1 MSLQIQQPTLMALS
15 NFDRVGRSLD
25 TLRQGLWPF
34 VNQEFTAAWGESWP
48 QTLLQK
54 MPPDVAQRAVR
65 NNNFDIAQMLNSLF
79 IHWNEVFGKTLGQ
92 SERSL
97 VAELRDV
104 RNKWAHQTPFSGDD
118 TYRALDSI
126 ERLLRAVAAPEASVV
141 EGEKQTLLRQKF
153 EEQARSQARKVAAN
167 PVEGAPSAG
176 LSPWREVITPH
187 PDVASGRFQQAEFA
201 ADLNSVHRGRALPEY
216 GDPHAFWTRTYL
228 TEGLAALLVGA
239 VRRLTNTGGDPV
251 VQLRTNFGGGKT
263 HSMLALYH
271 LVSGTPAHEMP
282 GVEAVLQGASI
293 ERLPSVNRAVL
304 VGTALAPA
312 QTRLKDDGTLVHTI
326 WGEIAHQLL
335 GPRGYEL
342 LAASDK
348 AGVSPGKELI
358 EEVLRAASP
367 CLILIDEWV
376 AVLRQLK
383 GKTDLPA
390 GSFEAN
396 ISFAQSLTEAAKAV
410 PGALVVVSLPES
422 DIELGGENGRE
433 ALAQLSNVAERVTS
447 GWKTATTEEGFE
459 IVRRRL
465 FEPMS
470 ADKYPLRDAV
480 IKKYVEMYAGQ
491 SAEFPAECKEANYER
506 RMRAAYPF
514 HPELFDRLYGDWCSL
529 EKFQRTRGVLRL
541 MAAAIYA
548 LWRDGDKGLLLMPG
562 HMPLGEGQITAE
574 LTRYL
579 DDPWLPV
586 IEKDVDGEA
595 ALSRALDGANPNL
608 GRYSACRRVARTLFM
623 GSAPT
628 LHAANKGLNDRQ
640 VRLGCVQPGEIVATF
655 SDALRRLT
663 DNATHLY
670 VDGQRAWFST
680 QPSVNRLAQDRAAQG
695 KSDEVHAEM
704 VAWLRRETSS
714 RGLFAGVHVAPSSS
728 AEVPDE
734 RDVRLVILGPSAPH
748 SMRGDKTPARETSA
762 AILEKRGLAARRFRN
777 ALAFLAPDTARL
789 AELEAAVRSF
799 LAWQSI
805 ERESGKEGL
814 NLDDFGKNQAA
825 TKKKAAEDAIR
836 ARIPETW
843 VWLLAPQQNDP
854 QGGSALE
861 WSEFRLGGNEALAVR
876 AAKKLQS
883 EGALT
888 DKLAGTIL
896 RRELDRIPLWRE
908 GFDGEKDCVSL
919 RQLADDFAIYLYL
932 PRLSASSVLLNAARD
947 GASSLTWE
955 TEGFA
960 YADGVDTD
968 AKRFRGL
975 QSGALVSPSLDG
987 VLVKPDAA
995 RRQLEAEAAL
1005 QREAQEKEAREK
1017 GLEPAI
1023 GTSTNTGRELPPVVA
1038 PSFPAPVR
1046 PRRFYGEVEVG
1057 ALRAA
1062 SEVDRLVKEVIQHL
1076 SSLDGASVKL
1086 SLQIEAEA
1094 PQGVPDNIQRTV
1106 SENCRVLKFKQQ
1118 EFESE

>member
-1 MSLQIQQPTLMALS
+1 MALS
-15 NFDRVGRSLD
+15 NFDRVGRSLES
-25 TLRQGLWPF
+25 LKQGLLPF
-34 VNQEFTAAWGESWP
+34 VNQEFAAAWGDSWP

-54 MPPDVAQRAVR
+54 MPTDVAQRAVR
-65 NNNFDIAQMLNSLF
+65 NQNFDVAQMLNSVF
-79 IHWNEVFGKTLGQ
+79 VHWNEVFSKTLGQ

-126 ERLLRAVAAPEASVV
+126 ERLLRAVAAPEANAV
-141 EGEKQTLLRQKF
+141 EQEKQTLLRQKF
-153 EEQARSQARKVAAN
+153 EEQARSQARKVASN

-176 LSPWREVITPH
+176 LLPWREVVTPH

-201 ADLNSVHRGRALPEY
+201 ADLNSVHRGKALPEY
-216 GDPHAFWTRTYL
+216 GDPRAFWTRTYL

-239 VRRLTNTGGDPV
+239 VRRLTDTGGDPV

-271 LVSGTPAHEMP
+271 LVSGTPANDMP
-282 GVEAVLQGASI
+282 GVEAILHGAGV
-293 ERLPSVNRAVL
+293 EHLPSVNRAVL

-312 QTRLKDDGTLVHTI
+312 QTRLKADGTLVHTI

-358 EEVLRAASP
+358 EDVLRASSP

-383 GKTDLPA
+383 GKNDLPA

-470 ADKYPLRDAV
+470 AEKYPMRDAV
-480 IKKYVEMYAGQ
+480 IRNYTEMYAKQ
-491 SAEFPAECKEANYER
+491 SAEFPAHCKEADYER

-541 MAAAIYA
+541 MAAAIFA
-548 LWRDGDKGLLLMPG
+548 LWRDGDRGLLLMPG
-562 HMPLGEGQITAE
+562 HMPLGEGQITNE
-574 LTRYL
+574 LSRYL

-628 LHAANKGLNDRQ
+628 LHAANKGLNDSQ

-680 QPSVNRLAQDRAAQG
+680 QPSVNRLAQDRAVQQR
-695 KSDEVHAEM
+695 SDEVQAET
-704 VAWLRRETSS
+704 VAWLRREASS
-714 RGLFAGVHVAPSSS
+714 RGLFAGVHVAP
-728 AEVPDE
+728 AHGGEVPDE
-734 RDVRLVILGPSAPH
+734 RDVRLVILGPNSSH
-748 SMRGDKTPARETSA
+748 SMRSDKTPARETSA
-762 AILEKRGLAARRFRN
+762 AILDKRGAAPRRFRN
-777 ALAFLAPDTARL
+777 ALVFLAPDTARL

-799 LAWQSI
+799 LAWKSI
-805 ERESGKEGL
+805 EAESGKEGL
-814 NLDDFGKNQAA
+814 NLDDFGKNQAVV
-825 TKKKAAEDAIR
+825 KKRAAEDAIR

-843 VWLLAPQQNDP
+843 VWLLTPEQNDP
-854 QGGSALE
+854 QSGALE
-861 WSEFRLGGNEALAVR
+861 WSEFRLGGNDALAVR

-908 GFDGEKDCVSL
+908 GFDGEKEWVSL
-919 RQLADDFAIYLYL
+919 RQLADDFAIHLYL
-932 PRLSASSVLLNAARD
+932 PRLSAPGVLLDAARD
-947 GASSLTWE
+947 GAGNLTWE

-960 YADGVDTD
+960 YADGFDAE
-968 AKRFRGL
+968 AKRFLALVG
-975 QSGALVSPSLDG
+975 GALVSPSLDG
-987 VLVKPDAA
+987 VLVKPGAA
-995 RRQLEAEAAL
+995 RRWLEAQAADKRK
-1005 QREAQEKEAREK
+1005 REEDEARTK
-1017 GLEPAI
+1017 GLEPELVV
-1023 GTSTNTGRELPPVVA
+1023 TPSTNEKEIPGDKVPLPIP
-1038 PSFPAPVR
+1038 PTR
-1046 PRRFYGEVEVG
+1046 PRRFYGEVEVS

-1062 SEVDRLVKEVIQHL
+1062 TEVDRLVKEVIQHL
-1076 SSLDGASVKL
+1076 TSLDSSSVRL

-1094 PQGVPDNIQRTV
+1094 PGGVPENIQRTV
-1106 SENCRVLKFKQQ
+1106 SENCQVLKFKQQ
-1118 EFESE
+1118 EFESD

>member
-1 MSLQIQQPTLMALS
+1 MALS
-15 NFDRVGRSLD
+15 NFDRIGRSLD
-25 TLRQGLWPF
+25 TLKQGLWPF
-34 VNQEFTAAWGESWP
+34 VNQEFEAAWGAEWP
-48 QTLLQK
+48 LTLLER
-54 MPPDVAQRAVR
+54 MPPDMAERARR

-79 IHWNEVFGKTLGQ
+79 VHWNEVFGKTLGQ
-92 SERSL
+92 SERTL
-97 VAELRDV
+97 VSELREV
-104 RNKWAHQTPFSGDD
+104 RNKWAHQTAFSTDD

-126 ERLLRAVAAPEASVV
+126 ERLLRAVAAPEASAV
-141 EGEKQTLLRQKF
+141 ELEKQSVLRLKF
-153 EEQARSQARKVAAN
+153 EEQARSQIRRAASSQ
-167 PVEGAPSAG
+167 VEGAPSAG
-176 LSPWREVITPH
+176 LLPWREIVTPH

-201 ADLNSVHRGRALPEY
+201 ADLNAVHRGRALPEY
-216 GDPHAFWTRTYL
+216 GDPRQFFTRTYL
-228 TEGLAALLVGA
+228 TEGLQALLVGA
-239 VRRLTNTGGDPV
+239 VRRLTNQGGDPV

-271 LVSGTPAHEMP
+271 LLSGAAAGEMP
-282 GVEAVLQGASI
+282 GVETVLQGAGV
-293 ERLPSVNRAVL
+293 ERLPAVNRAVL

-312 QTRLKDDGTLVHTI
+312 QTRSKDDGTVVHTL

-348 AGVSPGKELI
+348 AGVSPGKEVI

-383 GKTDLPA
+383 GKQDLPA

-480 IKKYVEMYAGQ
+480 IKKYSELYATQ
-491 SAEFPAECKEANYER
+491 SAEFPTECKEANYER

-562 HMPLGEGQITAE
+562 NMPLGEGQITSE

-586 IEKDVDGEA
+586 LEKDVDGEG
-595 ALSRALDGANPNL
+595 ALPKALDGANPNL

-640 VRLGCVQPGEIVATF
+640 VRLGCVQPGENVATF

-670 VDGQRAWFST
+670 VDGARIWFST
-680 QPSVNRLAQDRAAQG
+680 QPSVNRLAQDRAAQQNIE
-695 KSDEVHAEM
+695 DIHAEM
-704 VAWLRRETSS
+704 TTWLRRETGS
-714 RGLFAGVHVAPSSS
+714 RGLFAGVHVAPSGSG
-728 AEVPDE
+728 EVPDE
-734 RDVRLVILGPSAPH
+734 RDVRLVMLGPDAPH
-748 SMRGDKTPARETSA
+748 SMRGEKTPARTKSA
-762 AILEKRGLAARRFRN
+762 EILDKRGAAPRRFRN
-777 ALAFLAPDTARL
+777 AVVFLAPDATRL

-799 LAWQSI
+799 IAWRSI
-805 ERESGKEGL
+805 VEEAGPDGL
-814 NLDDFGKNQAA
+814 NLDAFATGQAKI
-825 TKKKAAEDAIR
+825 KKQGAEEAIK

-843 VWLLAPQQNDP
+843 VWLLAPQQDDSQP
-854 QGGSALE
+854 GTILE
-861 WSEFRLGGNEALAVR
+861 WSEFRLGGVEALAVR
-876 AAKKLQS
+876 AAKKLES

-888 DKLAGTIL
+888 EKLAGTIL
-896 RRELDRIPLWRE
+896 RRELDRIPLWR
-908 GFDGEKDCVSL
+908 DGCDGQKEAVSL
-919 RQLADDFAIYLYL
+919 RQLADDFAIYAYL
-932 PRLSASSVLLNAARD
+932 PRLSNSSVLLDAARD
-947 GASSLTWE
+947 GTSNLAWENETFACAAS
-955 TEGFA
+955 F
-960 YADGVDTD
+960 D
-968 AKRFRGL
+968 AQTKRFGDL
-975 QSGALVSPSLDG
+975 QCGALISPSLDG
-987 VLVKPDAA
+987 WLVKPEAA
-995 RRQLEAEAAL
+995 RRQIDFDAAA
-1005 QREAQEKEAREK
+1005 QRARDEEEARKK
-1017 GLEPAI
+1017 GIEVPTI
-1023 GTSTNTGRELPPVVA
+1023 DDPSKSDGEENKVCPPLPPVV
-1038 PSFPAPVR
+1038 PTPQR
-1046 PRRFYGEVEVG
+1046 PTRFFGTIEINP
-1057 ALRAA
+1057 LRPA
-1062 SEVDRLVKEVIQHL
+1062 SEVDKLVREVIQHL
-1076 SSLDGASVKL
+1076 TSLDGAAVQI
-1086 SLQIEAEA
+1086 SLEIGADV
-1094 PQGVPDNIQRTV
+1094 PGGVPENIERVV
-1106 SENCRVLKFKQQ
+1106 SENCAVLKFKQQ
-1118 EFESE
+1118 GFESR